1 MGRAKLSMAL
11 INSEKARY
19 TTFQKRKKGLKKK
32 TYELKTLCGVQVCLI
47 IYGPKIDDRQP
58 EPEIWPQDREEIQE
72 LIDVYRKQPIEER
85 KRRTSGVPNFL
96 EDRNRKVE
104 EAIGK
109 LRAKNNEAKYPTWD
123 DRYNEYTEEDLM
135 NFFAILENKI
145 QEVKARVEFING
157 NPRLVAP
164 AMMDWVNMGSNPRLE
179 ALAMVDRVKME
190 SNPRLEAAAMVDRV
204 NMESSPNESYFL
216 PPLMPGLFNRR
227 NMQWEVVHDQKMKK
241 SLEVDLMPMHQYYN
255 PFDHQQTV
263 VLDQFDGCSSNINYV
278 YNTTVPFDRQINYYH
293 HNEDHHQRMI
303 DSNMVVA
310 NTNSSCSVPRV
321 PPAEYYGSNVQPFVA
336 PYMQYPVMASTAS
349 SQVLHAAAAAASQIS
364 DEYNYDPVLS
374 HELHDIKNHN

>member
-1 MGRAKLSMAL
+1 MAL

-72 LIDVYRKQPIEER
+72 LIDVYRKQPMEER
-85 KRRTSGVPNFL
+85 TRRTSGVHNFL

-145 QEVKARVEFING
+145 REVKARVEFING

-164 AMMDWVNMGSNPRLE
+164 AMMDCINMGSNPRLE
-179 ALAMVDRVKME
+179 ALAAMGQDHVKME
-190 SNPRLEAAAMVDRV
+190 SNARLEAAVAMVDRV
-204 NMESSPNESYFL
+204 NMESNPNESYFL
-216 PPLMPGLFNRR
+216 QPPLMPAGLFNRR

-241 SLEVDLMPMHQYYN
+241 SLEVDGLMPMLHQYYN

-263 VLDQFDGCSSNINYV
+263 LDQLDGCSSNNYV
-278 YNTTVPFDRQINYYH
+278 YPFDRQINYYQ
-293 HNEDHHQRMI
+293 DHQRMI
-303 DSNMVVA
+303 DNNMVVA
-310 NTNSSCSVPRV
+310 NTNSSSSSSSSVPRV
-321 PPAEYYGSNVQPFVA
+321 PPAGYYGSNVQPFVA
-336 PYMQYPVMASTAS
+336 PYNMQYPVMASASSS
-349 SQVLHAAAAAASQIS
+349 SQVLHAAAAAASQLS
-364 DEYNYDPVLS
+364 DEYYYDPVRS
-374 HELHDIKNHN
+374 HELLHDIKNHS